1 MKITLF
7 NPPNWYYSEQSIGRI
22 YPLLSLPLIAQV
34 LGKAGHDVNVVDLEA
49 FTRKPHDIEPEGQDV
64 IGFNVILAN
73 KRGAYDCIKQLRE
86 KGYKGL
92 IVTGGN
98 HATHKPQESIDAG
111 ADLVV
116 TGECEGNIV
125 QLLETRARGI
135 QAGQGVSIE
144 DVPIPD
150 WECHEPRVNTYAGH
164 TVFLDRP
171 AITMWSRGCP
181 FSCIFCGNNIFGQ
194 RATKYRPVEN
204 ITAEMQY
211 LKDRWGFK
219 SAYVYDDELIGT
231 RHPEGW
237 IDGLVERIG
246 PMGYRLAAQGRCS
259 ERQITPELMQKLR
272 KLGLVVVYWGVESLC
287 NETLK
292 NINKKTTTDDIF
304 HSLKVSK
311 EAGIKN
317 AIFFQVG
324 NYRETEEQVQETYQ
338 NLKKLK
344 EYTDEFRVFITQVRD
359 GTKLAELAKA
369 EGWYTP
375 LPEGWRTQRETNL
388 DTPWMKR
395 ERIEYW
401 QHKYY
406 EAMK

>member
-1 MKITLF
+1 MKITLY
-7 NPPNWYYSEQSIGRI
+7 NPPNWYYSEQKDLGRI
-22 YPLLSLPLIAQV
+22 YPLLSLPLIAKV
-34 LGKAGHDVNVVDLEA
+34 LKRAGHSVNVVDLEA
-49 FTRKPHDIEPEGQDV
+49 LKLEPKDIIAAGQDI

-73 KRGAYDCIKQLRE
+73 KRGAYDCIKQLR
-86 KGYKGL
+86 KQGYSGK

-98 HATHKPQESIDAG
+98 HATHAPQESIDAG

-125 QLLETRARGI
+125 QLLKTTGI
-135 QAGQGVSIE
+135 QAGQGVAIE

-150 WECHEPRVNTYAGH
+150 WDCHSPSVDTYKGH
-164 TVFLDRP
+164 TKFLEKP
-171 AITMWSRGCP
+171 AVTMWTRGCP
-181 FSCIFCGNNIFGQ
+181 FSCIFCGNNIFNH

-204 ITAEMQY
+204 IAKEMQY
-211 LKDRWGFK
+211 LRDRWSFK

-231 RHPEGW
+231 HHPEGW

-246 PMGYRLAAQGRCS
+246 PMRYNLAAQGRCS
-259 ERQITPELMQKLR
+259 ERYITPGLMKRIKQI
-272 KLGLVVVYWGVESLC
+272 GVSVVFWGVESLS

-292 NINKKTTTDDIF
+292 NINKKTTVDDIF

-324 NYRETEEQVQETYQ
+324 NYKETQEQAKETYQ

-359 GTKLAELAKA
+359 GTPLAEIAKS

-375 LPEGWRTQRETNL
+375 LPDGWRTQRVTNL
-388 DTPWMKR
+388 DTPWMTR
-395 ERIEYW
+395 GQIEYW
-401 QHKYY
+401 QAKYY

>member
-1 MKITLF
+1 LKITLY
-7 NPPNWYYSEQSIGRI
+7 NPPNWYYSEQKDLGRI
-22 YPLLSLPLIAQV
+22 YPSLSLPLIAKV
-34 LGKAGHDVNVVDLEA
+34 LKRAGHVVNVLDLEA
-49 FTRKPHDIEPEGQDV
+49 LACRPQDIIPSGQDI

-73 KRGAYDCIKQLRE
+73 KRGAYECIKQLRE
-86 KGYKGL
+86 KGYKSL

-98 HATHKPQESIDAG
+98 HATHAPQESLDAG
-111 ADLVV
+111 ADLVI

-125 QLLETRARGI
+125 QLLETTGI
-135 QAGQGVSIE
+135 QAGQGVAIE
-144 DVPIPD
+144 DIPIPD
-150 WECHEPRVNTYAGH
+150 WDCHSPSIDTYKGH
-164 TVFLDRP
+164 TKFLEKP
-171 AITMWSRGCP
+171 AVTMWTRGCP
-181 FSCIFCGNNIFGQ
+181 FSCIFCGNNIFGR

-211 LKDRWGFK
+211 LKDRWGFR

-231 RHPEGW
+231 HHPEGW

-246 PMGYRLAAQGRCS
+246 PMRYNLAAQGRCS
-259 ERQITPELMQKLR
+259 ERYITPGLMKRIKQI
-272 KLGLVVVYWGVESLC
+272 GVNVVFWGVESLC

-317 AIFFQVG
+317 AVFFQVG

-338 NLKKLK
+338 NLNKLK

-359 GTKLAELAKA
+359 GTLLAEIAKA
-369 EGWYTP
+369 EGWYKP

-401 QHKYY
+401 QAKYY
-406 EAMK
+406 EAVK

>member
-1 MKITLF
+1 MKITLY
-7 NPPNWYYSEQSIGRI
+7 NPPNWYYSEQKDLGRI
-22 YPLLSLPLIAQV
+22 YPSLSLPLIAKV
-34 LGKAGHDVNVVDLEA
+34 LKRAGHVVNVLDLEA
-49 FTRKPHDIEPEGQDV
+49 LACRPQDIIPSGQDI

-73 KRGAYDCIKQLRE
+73 KRGAYECIKQLRE
-86 KGYKGL
+86 KGYKSL

-98 HATHKPQESIDAG
+98 HATHAPQESLDAG
-111 ADLVV
+111 ADLVI

-125 QLLETRARGI
+125 QLLETTGI
-135 QAGQGVSIE
+135 QAGQGVAIE
-144 DVPIPD
+144 DIPIPD
-150 WECHEPRVNTYAGH
+150 WDCHSPSIDTYKGH
-164 TVFLDRP
+164 TKFLEKP
-171 AITMWSRGCP
+171 AVTMWTRGCP
-181 FSCIFCGNNIFGQ
+181 FSCIFCGNNIFGR

-211 LKDRWGFK
+211 LKDRWGFR

-231 RHPEGW
+231 HHPEGW

-246 PMGYRLAAQGRCS
+246 PMRYNLAAQGRCS
-259 ERQITPELMQKLR
+259 ERYITPGLMKRIKQI
-272 KLGLVVVYWGVESLC
+272 GVNVVFWGVESLC

-317 AIFFQVG
+317 AVFFQVG

-338 NLKKLK
+338 NLNKLK

-359 GTKLAELAKA
+359 GTLLAEIAKA
-369 EGWYTP
+369 EGWYKP

-401 QHKYY
+401 QAKYY
-406 EAMK
+406 EAVK